1 MVSGGA
7 AAVGFEVLFLGSMA
21 VLAAMNN
28 SGKKQ
33 DANGAASDT
42 AVESHSQLPNS

>member
-7 AAVGFEVLFLGSMA
+7 ATVGLEVLFIGA
-21 VLAAMNN
+21 IAALAINE